1 MVPLT
6 EPPAKRAT
14 DSRQAQDMAP
24 PPATVANSNR
34 PLARVVMVSPTV
46 NQPAEPAT
54 ALQRNHRG
62 VMAAAQWEEVKGAQ
76 LPPPANLSPHTTPG
90 SLSSALPPRG
100 VGHTTEAR
108 GKGRPNRL
116 EVSMEPV
123 QLPASQHN
131 NLPRLPSRTLEVA
144 MVDSSPDTVPMA
156 AATVSSSPSAVAM
169 VRRLAAPPPPPPN
182 RARKE
187 AMGHGAIMETSSVGS
202 SSDSSTDGIG
212 TMSVVATE
220 VTVTHWAAST
230 TLATR

>member
-1 MVPLT
+1 MI
-6 EPPAKRAT
+6 
-14 DSRQAQDMAP
+14 
-24 PPATVANSNR
+24 
-34 PLARVVMVSPTV
+34 
-46 NQPAEPAT
+46 
-54 ALQRNHRG
+54 LQ
-62 VMAAAQWEEVKGAQ
+62 
-76 LPPPANLSPHTTPG
+76 
-90 SLSSALPPRG
+90 G
-100 VGHTTEAR
+100 VGHPISCLGVCYANDPKKGGYTTPAPALDLTTSLR
-108 GKGRPNRL
+108 GDFPVEIVPWQTCPPPPL
-116 EVSMEPV
+116 YTLAIMPDVLLDYSVQSICQVSMEPV

-220 VTVTHWAAST
+220 VLCVARLVVWGYSKVRQ
-230 TLATR
+230 LDMGLSLDGCPCSC